1 MTKILFLLS
10 AVVMALA
17 CFFSYTNRESF
28 IKVRLERHETDGQI
42 NKELI
47 KLDTLAREIVEL
59 KGKITVTND
68 ELSTETER
76 LNQSKIKLR
85 NAIAEAERAVSD
97 LQKNR
102 DEFAEYRKQLD
113 ALPPGVSIESI
124 NEDINKLKQGIA
136 TAEGEAQKIGEQVT
150 GKEGEIKKAQGQLQD
165 VVERIATRKKS
176 FERNSLTATVVAVNN
191 DWGFVVIDGG
201 QNKGITADTK
211 LLVTRGQQTV
221 GKLNILSIET
231 SKTIANID
239 TKSLR
244 SGLTIAPGDRVV
256 LENLYQ

>member
-1 MTKILFLLS
+1 MTKILFMLS
-10 AVVMALA
+10 AVIMGFA
-17 CFFSYTNRESF
+17 CFFSWVNRKDF
-28 IKVRLERHETDGQI
+28 IATRTERHETDSQI
-42 NKELI
+42 VKALS
-47 KLDTLAREIVEL
+47 KLSSLADEIVAL
-59 KGKITVTND
+59 KGQVAATND
-68 ELSTETER
+68 ELSTENER
-76 LNQSKIKLR
+76 LTQAKIKLN
-85 NAIAEAERAVSD
+85 NAVGESERTQRD
-97 LQKNR
+97 LEKNR
-102 DEFAEYRKQLD
+102 AEFADYKKQLE
-113 ALPPGVSIESI
+113 ALPQGVSIETI

-136 TAEGEAQKIGEQVT
+136 DAEGEAQKVGEKVT
-150 GKEGEIKKAQGQLQD
+150 AKEGEIKKAQGQLED

-221 GKLNILSIET
+221 GKLNILTIES